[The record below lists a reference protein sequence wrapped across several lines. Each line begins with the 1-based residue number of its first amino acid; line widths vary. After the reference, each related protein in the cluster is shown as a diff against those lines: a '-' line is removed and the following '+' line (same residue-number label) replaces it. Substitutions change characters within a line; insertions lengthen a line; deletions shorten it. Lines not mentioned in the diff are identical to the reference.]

1 VSEASAGWVL
11 LTPLNVVT
19 APIGMVLV
27 RFPFVT
33 MVTLM
38 VMVQVVAADSDPPL
52 KVMVLS
58 PTAPDKVPPQ
68 VPVLKLGGLAMIIPA
83 GIVSVNSIPVRGA
96 LSGLR
101 SSMLMVEAEPPNTV
115 NGIKGFIHHNMEVA
129 NCQIGSGWCGWM
141 DDRRRA
147 VNRSADVR
155 DGDGVGCCV
164 VEVPR
169 PCTFTLMVQIPGTPP
184 TWAGIVPPVRV
195 INCVFATAVRVPPQV
210 VVASGTAA
218 IHTPLAGGVP
228 PMVASESVRET
239 FTNCVAILLVSVIVR
254 RENPLGFTVG
264 G

>member
-1 VSEASAGWVL
+1 MVSEASAGWVL

-33 MVTLM
+33 MVTLR

-52 KVMVLS
+52 KVTVLS
-58 PTAPDKVPPQ
+58 PTTPDKVPPQ

-83 GIVSVNSIPVRGA
+83 GIVSVNPIPVRGA

-101 SSMLMVEAEPPNTV
+101 SSMLIVEAEPPNTV
-115 NGIKGFIHHNMEVA
+115 NGLKALFTTIWRLPIVRLAVA
-129 NCQIGSGWCGWM
+129 AATGLMTVAEPSTVPLTFAMGM
-141 DDRRRA
+141 
-147 VNRSADVR
+147 VLVR
-155 DGDGVGCCV
+155 VA
-164 VEVPR
+164 EVPR
-169 PCTFTLMVQIPGTPP
+169 PCTSTLMVQIPGTLP

-210 VVASGTAA
+210 VVALGTAA
-218 IHTPLAGGVP
+218 INTPLAGGVP
-228 PMVASESVRET
+228 PMVVSESVTET
-239 FTNCVAILLVSVIVR
+239 FTNCVAMLLVSVIVR
-254 RENPLGFTVG
+254 RESPLGFTIG